1 MTMLGQPQAG
11 DLRRYLTVVVSG
23 ELFAIDI
30 ARIREVLHCPRMTR
44 IPRTSP
50 AVPGVIN
57 LRGAVVPVLDL
68 AVRIGRQVTAIERR
82 TCIVVVEVMMDD
94 RLSAIG
100 LLVDA
105 VEEAIEAGAN
115 TLQALPAFGC
125 DLPQAF
131 LAAMLRVDTRF
142 VSVLELANVAN
153 PEQLEAMVRNH
164 NRTRDTDAERP
175 TS

>member
-1 MTMLGQPQAG
+1 MTELGKEQAG

-44 IPRTSP
+44 MPRTSP

-68 AVRIGRQVTAIERR
+68 AVRIGRRVTPIERR

-105 VEEAIEAGAN
+105 VEEAIEAGAD
-115 TLQALPAFGC
+115 TLEALPAFGC
-125 DLPQAF
+125 NIPQAF
-131 LAAMLRVDTRF
+131 LAAMLRVDARF

-153 PEQLEAMVRNH
+153 PEQLEAMVRH
-164 NRTRDTDAERP
+164 HTRPRGKDTERL